1 MRFGKCAT
9 IGLLLAG
16 SLGIGAASMAAA
28 PAFDPIRVRQN
39 GQLLVLG
46 SFTGIRQAVAH
57 KLAVKNFAEPAMAI
71 AKWMEVYPSLFPEGS
86 DKGDNTKALPAIW
99 TNFPGFQKD
108 AANASAAAMKL
119 AALAKAGDQ
128 AGFAAQVK
136 VLGGTCLTC
145 HKSFRAK

>member
-1 MRFGKCAT
+1 
-9 IGLLLAG
+9 
-16 SLGIGAASMAAA
+16 
-28 PAFDPIRVRQN
+28 
-39 GQLLVLG
+39 
-46 SFTGIRQAVAH
+46 
-57 KLAVKNFAEPAMAI
+57 
-71 AKWMEVYPSLFPEGS
+71 AKWMVTYPSLFPAGS

-99 TNFPGFQKD
+99 SRFPEFQKD

-145 HKSFRAK
+145 HKAFRAK